1 MPDPVADYL
10 RSLNTSDRARAAAW
24 DAAYAADDADAQ
36 RRLGVLPFSPDV
48 KAAIWDLRQG
58 GTLTG
63 TPQTPTPATAEQ
75 FMDPAPAAPQGSAT
89 SRFVSGA
96 AEMLNPIAMAQGA
109 YQAVR
114 HPIDTAGAILSQQGE
129 QLRKGADAFQQ
140 GRYTEAAGHGAAG
153 LMPLIGPAAAESG
166 EQIAAGDIAGGLGK
180 GAGLLAPLAAADAVR
195 GVRAVSSPAAR
206 EATAAWLDSGAHAR
220 VEDVIAPKV
229 GANKVRF
236 GNQAERVAPHL
247 ARDMT
252 ADGAPLTR
260 EGLHGQVGARL
271 QQAEE
276 GLDAAADQRLAARTF
291 QTQPLIDGLLER
303 RKALTAEA
311 VDANRPLPQY
321 TGSAVRGA
329 RSPNE
334 FNVRPDTPR
343 ADTGMRPEDVPLPQ
357 RGYRTLQDGAFASE
371 PSRSGVPI
379 GHDVVPGPNAA
390 RVAVIDQAISE
401 LRQLGPVTRYEPIR
415 RIRQAYDGPAKAV
428 YNPSMTADYLKAQGS
443 KLGAADVTG
452 ALRDHLAQWDPQTA
466 AANAEYSVYRSANDV
481 LQATAETERT
491 RPRVGR
497 AIIARLTGTILGQ
510 QAAGAGGAVAGYIG
524 GPLVDSALAS
534 GFTTKLKTARLM
546 TKLADAIRG
555 GDMDRVT
562 GLSTLIQR
570 ELRTVGAAQTSR
582 EVDQQASGSAVPIAT
597 PPVP

>member
-24 DAAYAADDADAQ
+24 DAAYASDDADAQ

-48 KAAIWDLRQG
+48 KAAIWDLRKG

-63 TPQTPTPATAEQ
+63 TPQPPKPATSEQ

-140 GRYTEAAGHGAAG
+140 GRYAEAAGHGAAG
-153 LMPLIGPAAAESG
+153 LLPLIGPAAAESG
-166 EQIAAGDIAGGLGK
+166 EQIAAGDRAGGLGK
-180 GAGLLAPLAAADAVR
+180 ATGLLAPLAAADAVR

-220 VEDVIAPKV
+220 VAEVIAPKV

-236 GNQAERVAPHL
+236 GNQAERVAPQL
-247 ARDMT
+247 ARDMAT
-252 ADGAPLTR
+252 DGAPLTR
-260 EGLHGQVGARL
+260 EGFHGQVGERL
-271 QQAEE
+271 QQSEQ
-276 GLDAAADQRLAARTF
+276 GLDEAADQRLPARTF
-291 QTQPLIDGLLER
+291 EVQPLINDLLEK
-303 RKALTAEA
+303 RKALTSTAVEA
-311 VDANRPLPQY
+311 SQRTRATVERTSPILDERGQPIRVTDQRA
-321 TGSAVRGA
+321 SAV
-329 RSPNE
+329 
-334 FNVRPDTPR
+334 
-343 ADTGMRPEDVPLPQ
+343 
-357 RGYRTLQDGAFASE
+357 
-371 PSRSGVPI
+371 

-390 RVAVIDQAISE
+390 RVAVIDQAINE
-401 LRQLGPVTRYEPIR
+401 LRQLGPVSRYEPIR
-415 RIRQAYDGPAKAV
+415 RIRQAYDPQAKTV
-428 YNPSMTADYLKAQGS
+428 YNPSMTADYLKAQGG

-452 ALRDHLAQWDPQTA
+452 TLRDHLAQWDPQTA

-546 TKLADAIRG
+546 TQLADAIRG

-570 ELRTVGAAQTSR
+570 ELKTVGAAQTER
-582 EVDQQASGSAVPIAT
+582 AVDQRASGSAAPIAI
-597 PPVP
+597 PPAP